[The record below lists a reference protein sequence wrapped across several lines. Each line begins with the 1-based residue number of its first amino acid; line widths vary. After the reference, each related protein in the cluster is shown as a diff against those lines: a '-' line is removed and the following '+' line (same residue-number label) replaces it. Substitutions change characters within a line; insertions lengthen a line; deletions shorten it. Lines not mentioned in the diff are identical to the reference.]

1 MSVAQYDTEWIDRV
15 VQVVH
20 GVLCVCVCVCVC
32 VLFAVLRLR
41 GTGTGALLVH
51 ALLALFNH
59 THALSLHAVSR
70 PPDLTFRR
78 SRARHTAAS

>member
-1 MSVAQYDTEWIDRV
+1 MSVAQYDTEWIDLV

-41 GTGTGALLVH
+41 GTGRHALAMPGALLVH

-70 PPDLTFRR
+70 PPDLT
-78 SRARHTAAS
+78 S